1 MLIITFEINNVTEG
15 RFVNRTHCYKF
26 NDARILVAIFKEYLL
41 QSKWQKDMF
50 NQR

>member
-26 NDARILVAIFKEYLL
+26 NDARILVAIFKEY
-41 QSKWQKDMF
+41 QSYLYSTE
-50 NQR
+50 